1 MSLNFLSKTKCLG
14 LDIGSKNIKVVYLT
28 TSRGKYKLV
37 DFKILPI
44 SEKIKEKLDFEAKQE
59 IALQIIK
66 NLLKEDPSLP
76 KKVAISVSGPSVVI
90 RYIKLPTMSKEELEK
105 SIVVEAESFIP
116 FPITDVYLS
125 FDIIGEVID
134 ESVKKK
140 EIVVVAARKESID
153 YRIKLLKECKLTPLY
168 IDVDIFVLEKVIN
181 YNYDV
186 KDDVVCVVNIGGE
199 MTNIGIIE
207 KGVTR
212 VSRDLPIG
220 LDNIINEVKRAQ
232 QIEEETV
239 FEYLKNEGLIVE
251 EDKKEI
257 YIQEQKK
264 FELLFSK
271 NLMVALKELI
281 SEIHKIIDFY
291 YFQQGEQKPLSKIFL
306 SGGGSIIRNLDLYF
320 SNEFK
325 VEVEYLDPFKNIENS
340 EGVPFE
346 ERVILPIATG
356 LAIRGL
362 SYG

>member
-1 MSLNFLSKTKCLG
+1 MILNFFSKTKCLG
-14 LDIGSKNIKVVYLT
+14 LDIGSKNIKLVNLV
-28 TSRGKYKLV
+28 SSKGKKYKLV
-37 DFKILPI
+37 DFKILPL
-44 SEKIKEKLDFEAKQE
+44 KIKEKLDFDTKQE
-59 IALQIIK
+59 VILQTIK
-66 NLLKEDPSLP
+66 NLFAENPSLP

-90 RYIKLPTMSKEELEK
+90 RYIKLPIMSKEELEK
-105 SIVVEAESFIP
+105 SISIEAESFIP

-125 FDIIGEVID
+125 FDVIGEVID
-134 ESVKKK
+134 ENVKKN
-140 EIVVVAARKESID
+140 EVVVVAVRKELID
-153 YRIKLLKECKLTPLY
+153 YRIKLLKECKLTPLC

-181 YNYDV
+181 YNYNV
-186 KDDVVCVVNIGGE
+186 KDDVVCVINIGGE

-220 LDNIINEVKRAQ
+220 LDSIISEIKKAQ
-232 QIEEETV
+232 QIEEDV
-239 FEYLKNEGLIVE
+239 ILKCLKSEGLIVDE
-251 EDKKEI
+251 EKREL

-271 NLMVALKELI
+271 NLMLALKELI

-291 YFQQGEQKPLSKIFL
+291 YFQEGEQKPLSKIFL
-306 SGGGSIIRNLDLYF
+306 SGGGSIIKNLDLHFY
-320 SNEFK
+320 NEFK

-340 EGVPFE
+340 EGIPFE
-346 ERVILPIATG
+346 ERAILPVATG